1 MKLGQSHSR
10 FVKITLTDLRRRLQ
24 RRSMLPFL
32 FADLLFPHLATWCDV
47 LSTLSALCS
56 HKCLFACPPAFL
68 DLSPLCSNLVGERWP
83 TGSYVHLKANVEL
96 SSWGSSR
103 SRQWW
108 VGTRCWPR
116 SCEARARPGF
126 PPLDPRKN
134 QPESSVWR
142 RTKNYIII
150 TLFSSSYRSSEPR
163 GEDTLTEGIAPNQR
177 NHQRAIVEHP
187 M

>member
-1 MKLGQSHSR
+1 MKLEQSHSR

-24 RRSMLPFL
+24 RRSTLHFL
-32 FADLLFPHLATWCDV
+32 FADLLFPRLTTWRDV

-68 DLSPLCSNLVGERWP
+68 DLSPLCANLMGERWP
-83 TGSYVHLKANVEL
+83 TGSYVHLKANVER
-96 SSWGSSR
+96 SSWGSSH

-126 PPLDPRKN
+126 PPLDPRKTN
-134 QPESSVWR
+134 LRARCGAAPRIILSSRSFHQAIAAPSPEGKTR
-142 RTKNYIII
+142 
-150 TLFSSSYRSSEPR
+150 
-163 GEDTLTEGIAPNQR
+163 
-177 NHQRAIVEHP
+177 
-187 M
+187 